1 MFHPAAGVVEGAW
14 SLEANRTGRPGPRI
28 IAPRMLT
35 AKIIDCLFA
44 SIHSGIKIKP
54 HLFIPLIN
62 ADRYR
67 KLHFQKKTGV
77 PNIGTTEETGGT
89 KTRRTSMK

>member
-1 MFHPAAGVVEGAW
+1 MFHPAAGVVEGVW
-14 SLEANRTGRPGPRI
+14 SQEANRTGRPRPRI

-44 SIHSGIKIKP
+44 SIHSGVKIKP

-67 KLHFQKKTGV
+67 KLHFQKKLV
-77 PNIGTTEETGGT
+77 SQ
-89 KTRRTSMK
+89 TSALQKRLAGRIPVAPP